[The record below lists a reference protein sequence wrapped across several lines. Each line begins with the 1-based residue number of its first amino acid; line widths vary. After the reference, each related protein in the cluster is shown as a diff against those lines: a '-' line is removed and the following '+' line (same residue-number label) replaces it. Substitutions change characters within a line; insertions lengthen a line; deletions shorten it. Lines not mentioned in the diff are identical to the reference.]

1 VSDIAARPAPQAEP
15 EVSRW
20 RRETANFLS
29 GHRLPLL
36 LPLVG
41 AILLIVFPYYNGSVY
56 WMREISLILVLTMV
70 VSGVN
75 LSFGYAGEVQFSQV
89 FIFGLASYVTMILAI
104 HGFNDIIAL
113 LILGAVVALIA
124 GTVIALPALRVG
136 GWSLAIASFFLVITI
151 PNFADIAAKYTGG
164 DNGLVGIP
172 QPTLF
177 HLVLGNVGLFEASAV
192 AALVWLAIYRN
203 LVTSRYGIAFRVMR
217 HSPILSQS
225 LGYST
230 YRLKT
235 LAYAIGGVP
244 AGAAGCLFGYISL
257 VIAPTSFGLTLA
269 VGIVAASVLGGV
281 ESIYGAVLGAA
292 LLQLGPEK
300 SLSFANY
307 APVAFGLF
315 LVVAAVLLPKGLG
328 GLALRLLD
336 RVSRSLAPLADRRR
350 IGVAM
355 ADAEPSD
362 VLPHRH
368 RSLAEHNEAGAGDLM
383 IRGVSKSYGGIEAL
397 KDVSLDARA
406 GQVTALIGSNGSGKT
421 TLLNVICGYV
431 RPTKGSVEI
440 GGRTLSG
447 APYQIARS
455 GVARTF
461 QTPAMPRGVSVLDTV
476 AAGSNLVETSGV
488 FSSVLRLPR
497 YRRARRDALIKAHAY
512 LNLMQLGHLANED
525 ASSLSLGTRRLVEVA
540 RALSGEPTLL
550 LLDEPASGLATEEVA
565 RLHDIVR
572 LAATDGV
579 TVVLIEHNFGF
590 VAEVSDTVHVL
601 HLGELIASG
610 PATVI
615 AHDERV
621 IESYLGVSSKPTAG
635 AVPTA
640 RSELRIVPPDALA
653 VAGPSEVAGRSEV
666 PRLTLR
672 GAESGYGDLKVL
684 HGVDLELYEG
694 HVEVVLGRNGVGK
707 TTLLNTI
714 SGQNRL
720 WSGHLELVGRDI
732 TRRGTYR
739 RAQDGISLVQE
750 GKRIFAARTVWQ
762 NLMLGT
768 YGLRISR
775 HERTELCNGL
785 LETFPVLRSRVKD
798 RAGSL
803 SGGQQQMLAIAQ
815 ALAARPLVLMLDEPS
830 AGLAPAILDDLFAR
844 IRALAD
850 GGLAVVVV
858 EQLAEQALDI
868 ADHVTVL
875 LAGEVVAS
883 GPPDDFADRRSL
895 QAAYFGVA
903 Q

>member
-1 VSDIAARPAPQAEP
+1 VSEVAARPAPTA

-20 RRETANFLS
+20 RREAANVLS

-36 LPLVG
+36 LPFVG
-41 AILLIVFPYYNGSVY
+41 AVLLIVFPYYNGSVY
-56 WMREISLILVLTMV
+56 WMRELSLILVLTMV

-89 FIFGLASYVTMILAI
+89 FIFGLASYVTMALAI
-104 HGFNDIIAL
+104 RGFNDILVL
-113 LILGAVVALIA
+113 LIVGAVVAVVA

-151 PNFADIAAKYTGG
+151 PNFADIAARFTGG

-172 QPTLF
+172 QPMLF

-192 AALVWLAIYRN
+192 AAIVWLVIYRN

-230 YRLKT
+230 FRLKT

-315 LVVAAVLLPKGLG
+315 LVVAAVVLPKGLG
-328 GLALRLLD
+328 GLALGALD
-336 RVSRSLAPLADRRR
+336 RVSRSLAPLTDRRQ
-350 IGVAM
+350 IGDAK
-355 ADAEPSD
+355 ADAEPEDSPY
-362 VLPHRH
+362 VLPRRH
-368 RSLAEHNEAGAGDLM
+368 RLLGEDEEAGAADLM

-397 KDVSLDARA
+397 RDVSLDARA

-431 RPTKGSVEI
+431 RATKGSVEL

-447 APYQIARS
+447 MAPYQIARS
-455 GVARTF
+455 GIARTF
-461 QTPAMPRGVSVLDTV
+461 QTPAMPRGVSVLDAV
-476 AAGSNLVETSGV
+476 AAGSNLVQTSGL

-497 YRRARRDALIKAHAY
+497 YRRARREALAKAHTY

-540 RALSGEPTLL
+540 RALSGEPSLL
-550 LLDEPASGLATEEVA
+550 LLDEPASGLATEEVG
-565 RLHDIVR
+565 RLHDLIR

-579 TVVLIEHNFGF
+579 TVVLIEHNFRF
-590 VAEVSDTVHVL
+590 VSDVSDTVHVL

-610 PATVI
+610 SAAAI
-615 AHDERV
+615 ANDERV
-621 IESYLGVSSKPTAG
+621 IESYLGMSAKPVAD
-635 AVPTA
+635 AVPVV
-640 RSELRIVPPDALA
+640 RGEFLVMPEDGSQ
-653 VAGPSEVAGRSEV
+653 VAGSSEV

-684 HGVDLELYEG
+684 RGVDLDLYEA

-720 WSGHLELVGRDI
+720 WSGRLELAGRDI
-732 TRRGTYR
+732 TRRGSYR
-739 RAQDGISLVQE
+739 RAHDGISLVQE

-775 HERTELCNGL
+775 QERTELCQGL
-785 LETFPVLRSRVKD
+785 LDTFPVLRSRVKD

-830 AGLAPAILDDLFAR
+830 AGLAPTILDDLFAR
-844 IRALAD
+844 IRELAD

-858 EQLAEQALDI
+858 EQLAERALDI

-895 QAAYFGVA
+895 QDAYFGVG